1 MPLSKANE
9 GYRKEAKVP
18 DKLTQKTVE
27 LPSLKFPRSD
37 AVQPCKKI
45 QKSHDLVRVM
55 NNRNQTCLIVYRN
68 YRTVNAAEE
77 SG

>member
-27 LPSLKFPRSD
+27 LQSLKFPRSD

-45 QKSHDLVRVM
+45 QKSHDLVWVM
-55 NNRNQTCLIVYRN
+55 NKRNQTCLIVYRN